1 MIAFIWMWAR
11 YRRRKLLILA
21 GVNLIFMAIQA
32 WFGSIVVASNLVP
45 WTITVHLF
53 LALLII
59 GFQLYI
65 LRMISPSQ
73 QKNIKVSKVIKVLLW
88 VCFAI
93 TFYQMF
99 LGTQVREGIDELTKM
114 GIGREDWTNE
124 LGLPFYIHRSFSWGV
139 LILLAIMAWLNEKQ
153 VKSKEIRWLFGLL
166 LVELL
171 SGVLLAHADVPGLVQ
186 TSHLIFASIIF
197 GMLTLLVFRTKLA
210 NQS

>member
-1 MIAFIWMWAR
+1 
-11 YRRRKLLILA
+11 
-21 GVNLIFMAIQA
+21 
-32 WFGSIVVASNLVP
+32 
-45 WTITVHLF
+45 
-53 LALLII
+53 
-59 GFQLYI
+59 
-65 LRMISPSQ
+65 MISPSQ